1 MDFDAEI
8 DAMSERAIALELANK
23 RREYQ
28 LEGFD
33 GPRAE
38 SNLRML
44 ERQLRKP
51 KKFGKGGRVRGA
63 GIAKRGVRKAK
74 MR

>member
-8 DAMSERAIALELANK
+8 EAMSERAIALELANK
-23 RREYQ
+23 RREYE
-28 LEGFD
+28 LEGID

-51 KKFGKGGRVRGA
+51 KRFGRGGKVRGA

>member
-8 DAMSERAIALELANK
+8 EAMSERAIALELANK
-23 RREYQ
+23 RREYL
-28 LEGFD
+28 LEGID
-33 GPRAE
+33 GPQAE

-51 KKFGKGGRVRGA
+51 KKFGKGGKVRGA
-63 GIAKRGVRKAK
+63 GIAQTRCT
-74 MR
+74 

>member
-8 DAMSERAIALELANK
+8 EAMSERAIALELANK
-23 RREYQ
+23 RREYL
-28 LEGFD
+28 LEGID
-33 GPRAE
+33 GPQAE

-51 KKFGKGGRVRGA
+51 KRFGRGGKVRGA

>member
-8 DAMSERAIALELANK
+8 EAMSERAIALELANK
-23 RREYQ
+23 RREYE
-28 LEGFD
+28 LEGID

-38 SNLRML
+38 SNLRAL

-51 KKFGKGGRVRGA
+51 KRFGSGGRVRGA
-63 GIAKRGVRKAK
+63 GFAKRGVRKAK

>member
-1 MDFDAEI
+1 MDFDAEV

-28 LEGFD
+28 MEGLD

-51 KKFGKGGRVRGA
+51 K
-63 GIAKRGVRKAK
+63 
-74 MR
+74 

>member
-8 DAMSERAIALELANK
+8 GAMSERAIALELANK
-23 RREYQ
+23 RREYE
-28 LEGFD
+28 LEGID

-51 KKFGKGGRVRGA
+51 KRFGRGGKVRGA